1 METKKLVLWWFLY
14 QVVGVLAAAG
24 VGFIGG
30 FIGGFFGAIFGLPDS
45 FATLVMIVV
54 IICAVISNLFVFK
67 WSVNKLIE
75 N

>member
-14 QVVGVLAAAG
+14 QVLGALAATG

-30 FIGGFFGAIFGLPDS
+30 FIGGFFAAIFGLPDS
-45 FATLVMIVV
+45 FAIFVLIVV
-54 IICAVISNLFVFK
+54 AICAFISNFFIFK
-67 WSVNKLIE
+67 WAVNKLIE

>member
-14 QVVGVLAAAG
+14 QVLGVLAS
-24 VGFIGG
+24 VGIGFVGG
-30 FIGGFFGAIFGLPDS
+30 FFGGFFGAMFGLPDS
-45 FATLVMIVV
+45 FAILVMIVV
-54 IICAVISNLFVFK
+54 IICASISNFFIFK